1 MQWIY
6 PLLVA
11 FSLVFISELGDK
23 TQLLV
28 LSFSSKSK
36 AWLILT
42 GVALGSF
49 LSHGSAIMFGSMLGN
64 INNEFIQIILKLIT
78 YISFVLFG
86 VATLKS
92 NNKEEKTN
100 NKIKYAKRTIIII
113 LVIAF
118 SIFIGEFGDKT
129 FLASIGLGIQYANL
143 KIPLII
149 GAILG
154 MIVSDT
160 IAIFLGKIL
169 NKKLSS
175 ETMQKFSGI
184 LFLIFGIIGILNFIR
199 INC

>member
-1 MQWIY
+1 MEWIY
-6 PLLVA
+6 PLIVA
-11 FSLVFISELGDK
+11 FSLVSISELGDK

-42 GVALGSF
+42 GVALGSL
-49 LSHGSAIMFGSMLGN
+49 LSHGSAIMFGSVLGN
-64 INNEFIQIILKLIT
+64 INNESVQFILKLCT
-78 YISFVLFG
+78 YISFIIFG
-86 VATLKS
+86 IITLK
-92 NNKEEKTN
+92 NNGEKEQESKN
-100 NKIKYAKRTIIII
+100 VNYARYGLIVI
-113 LVIAF
+113 LIIAF

-154 MIVSDT
+154 MIVSDA

-169 NKKLSS
+169 NKKLSPN
-175 ETMQKFSGI
+175 TMKKFSGI
-184 LFLIFGIIGILNFIR
+184 LFLIFGLIGILNFIR
-199 INC
+199 

>member
-1 MQWIY
+1 VEWIY
-6 PLLVA
+6 PLLIA

-42 GVALGSF
+42 GVALGS
-49 LSHGSAIMFGSMLGN
+49 LMSHGSAIIFGSILGN
-64 INNEFIQIILKLIT
+64 INNASVQLVLKLVT
-78 YISFVLFG
+78 YISFILFG
-86 VATLKS
+86 IIALKS
-92 NNKEEKTN
+92 NNKEEKKN
-100 NKIKYAKRTIIII
+100 KKIKYAKQAIMII

-154 MIVSDT
+154 MIVSDA

-169 NKKLSS
+169 NQKLSS
-175 ETMQKFSGI
+175 NIMQKFSGI

>member
-1 MQWIY
+1 MEWIY
-6 PLLVA
+6 PLLIA

-64 INNEFIQIILKLIT
+64 INNEFLQIILKLVT
-78 YISFVLFG
+78 YISFILFG
-86 VATLKS
+86 IITLKS
-92 NNKEEKTN
+92 NNKDDKKN
-100 NKIKYAKRTIIII
+100 KKIKYTKQAIMII

-154 MIVSDT
+154 MIVSDA
-160 IAIFLGKIL
+160 IAIFLGKML
-169 NKKLSS
+169 NRKLSS
-175 ETMQKFSGI
+175 NIIQKFSGV

>member
-11 FSLVFISELGDK
+11 FFLVFVSELGDK

-36 AWLILT
+36 AWLILI

-49 LSHGSAIMFGSMLGN
+49 LSHGSAILFGSILGN
-64 INNEFIQIILKLIT
+64 INNELVQIILKIIT
-78 YISFVLFG
+78 YISFIIFG
-86 VATLKS
+86 
-92 NNKEEKTN
+92 
-100 NKIKYAKRTIIII
+100 III
-113 LVIAF
+113 LRSNGKEKETNKKMKYARKAIMVILIIAF
-118 SIFIGEFGDKT
+118 SIFFGEFGDKT

-154 MIVSDT
+154 MIVSDA

-169 NKKLSS
+169 NKKLSA